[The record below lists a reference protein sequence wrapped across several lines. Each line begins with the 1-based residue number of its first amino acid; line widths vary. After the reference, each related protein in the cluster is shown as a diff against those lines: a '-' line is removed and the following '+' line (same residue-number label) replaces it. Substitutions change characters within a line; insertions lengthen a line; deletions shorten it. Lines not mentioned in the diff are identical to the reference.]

1 MRNHVHGTCLR
12 RDRQAQHSQVT
23 GWGARYSLSSE
34 AGGLITL
41 QPEEISRK
49 ELFMDISIPFLGIH
63 AYTTRFWTRKPYFL
77 PVRGFMSFYWAHI
90 VIHFHHWQTKG

>member
-34 AGGLITL
+34 AGGPIIL
-41 QPEEISRK
+41 QPKEINQKGLVDCQNAGVSQLAGVVGCEMEFPRK
-49 ELFMDISIPFLGIH
+49 STAKVEKL
-63 AYTTRFWTRKPYFL
+63 
-77 PVRGFMSFYWAHI
+77 
-90 VIHFHHWQTKG
+90 